1 MFAELAGG
9 LLGGATSLVTSAF
22 NANQQK
28 IANQRQMDFMERM
41 SNTAHQREVADL
53 KAAGLNPILSATGG
67 NGASTP
73 LGVNTTQP
81 AGDPGASAL
90 QAMSNISQ
98 LKTQGA
104 QAALLDQQTMTEA
117 TKQQD
122 YMASAQQ
129 KHQQTIGIEL
139 SNALAKG
146 TLSGRLS
153 SENLENELKAI
164 KARNDKEYFNYDST
178 MRRINQAAQTS
189 AYGASALGDII
200 GIVPGGSALKKM
212 LKMPNFK

>member
-1 MFAELAGG
+1 MLEQLGMG
-9 LLGGATSLVTSAF
+9 LLGGGMDLATSAF

-28 IANQRQMDFMERM
+28 IANQKQFDFMERM

-81 AGDPGASAL
+81 ASNPGASAL
-90 QAMSNISQ
+90 EAANAITSM
-98 LKTQGA
+98 KTQGA

-122 YMASAQQ
+122 NMASAQQ
-129 KHQQTIGIEL
+129 KHQQTAGIEL

-146 TLSGRLS
+146 TLSGKLS
-153 SENLENELKAI
+153 SENLENDLKSI
-164 KARNDKEYFNYDST
+164 KAKNDKEYFNYDST

-189 AYGASALGDII
+189 AYGASAIGDVMSLI
-200 GIVPGGSALKKM
+200 PGGSAFKKM
-212 LKMPNFK
+212 LKIPHR

>member
-1 MFAELAGG
+1 MFGE
-9 LLGGATSLVTSAF
+9 LLGGVLGGASSLATSAF

-28 IANQRQMDFMERM
+28 IANRRMMDFQMEM

-67 NGASTP
+67 NGSSTP
-73 LGVNTTQP
+73 LGTNTTQP
-81 AGDPGASAL
+81 GSDAGASAL
-90 QAMSNISQ
+90 QAANAITS

-129 KHQQTIGIEL
+129 KHQQTEGIQL

-146 TLSGRLS
+146 TLSGKLS
-153 SENLENELKAI
+153 SENLENELKSI
-164 KARNDKEYFNYDST
+164 KAKNDKEYFNYDST

-189 AYGASALGDII
+189 AYGASAIGDIMSI
-200 GIVPGGSALKKM
+200 IPGGSAFKKM
-212 LKMPNFK
+212 LKMPSMK